1 MLANTFRLALRHLA
15 RHKTFSLINI
25 GGLAISLASC
35 IFIFYFVYD
44 EFTYDRFHE
53 NSARI
58 YRLTQVF
65 KTPEDTQNLLWT
77 HQKIGPHMKR
87 VYPQVEEFVRFEDA
101 EAIFGKVNK
110 EKIVKVDPSVFN
122 VFTYPLIEGNPN
134 TALKDLHSIVI
145 SEALSKKYFHG
156 VAMGQVVEIDNEP
169 YSVTGI
175 MRDVPSNSD
184 KWINAMAHG
193 EFGGEEDAD
202 LAFGYQTYILLKD
215 KDDASFIREK
225 LATASDAL
233 SGTLKRKMGG
243 QLQFGFD
250 MQSLTDLHFFTGT
263 GMDNPKGNE
272 ANTKI
277 LAIVAI
283 VLLLV
288 ALFNFINLTTV
299 ISLERAKEVGVR
311 KVAGAQRGELVRQF
325 LGESGVAV
333 AIAAALALF
342 IAFSMRSIFTSVSGK
357 EISFNNENDL
367 WVIGASMLLLML
379 AAIVSSFYPASILS
393 SYKPVKALR
402 NQKEV
407 YSGGNIIRK
416 ILVSVQFGLSTA
428 LLIFLATVLVQ
439 TDFMRSTDTGF
450 NKEKILVLDMP
461 GDSASRAH
469 TNYYVEEFRKINSVS
484 DVAIGGFGST
494 PGTTDVQA
502 SPVTIMVDG
511 EKREPVVANFSA
523 DTHYTSMLEL
533 NAIEGK
539 SLHDLDEREVGGK
552 AVINESFAKSS
563 GWKNPIGNS
572 IHTYAG
578 DYEIVGIISDFHF
591 KSLHN
596 KIEPM
601 IIAGQSREK
610 ADASHL
616 FIKTSSNN
624 IDELRT
630 TWQRILP
637 GQPFE
642 HHFLNDYF
650 DQQYKAE
657 TTLQTIFI
665 YFTLLTIVIAGS
677 GLFGLTIHH
686 VEKKTKE
693 ISIRKVL
700 GASVMSIIRLLS
712 KEFMLLTVGGV
723 IVGSI
728 AGSTLASEWLAGFAY
743 HIEPGIKTFAA
754 PVLIMMLLAGIILAY
769 KTYQGSNRNPVQGL
783 KHE

>member
-1 MLANTFRLALRHLA
+1 MLTNTFRLALRHLA
-15 RHKTFSLINI
+15 RHKTFSVINI

-53 NSARI
+53 NSSRI
-58 YRLTQVF
+58 YRITQVF
-65 KTPEDTQNLLWT
+65 KTPEATQNLLWT
-77 HQKIGPHMKR
+77 HQKIGPHLKR
-87 VYPQVEEFVRFEDA
+87 VYPQVQEFVRFEDV
-101 EAIFGKVNK
+101 EAVFAKTNK
-110 EKIVKVDPSVFN
+110 ENKGIVKVDPSVFN

-134 TALKDLHSIVI
+134 TALKEPHSIVI
-145 SEALSKKYFHG
+145 SESLSKKYFHG
-156 VAMGQVVEIDNEP
+156 MAVGQFVEIDKEP
-169 YSVTGI
+169 YTITGV

-184 KWINAMAHG
+184 KWINALAHG

-202 LAFGYQTYILLKD
+202 LDFAYQTYILLKEEG
-215 KDDASFIREK
+215 DAGFIRSK
-225 LATASDAL
+225 LSEVAGAL
-233 SGTLKRKMGG
+233 QRKKGG
-243 QLQFGFD
+243 ELEFSND
-250 MQSLTDLHFFTGT
+250 MQLLTDLHFYTGT

-333 AIAAALALF
+333 MIAAALAFVITLLMN
-342 IAFSMRSIFTSVSGK
+342 SMFNAVSGK
-357 EISFNNENDL
+357 QISFNSENDL
-367 WVIGASMLLLML
+367 WVIGASMVLLML
-379 AAIVSSFYPASILS
+379 AAILSSLYPASILS

-402 NQKEV
+402 NQKDV
-407 YSGGNIIRK
+407 YGGGNILRRT
-416 ILVSVQFGLSTA
+416 LTSVQFGLSTA
-428 LLIFLATVLVQ
+428 LLIFLTTVLIQ

-461 GDSASRAH
+461 GDSTSRAH
-469 TNYYVEEFRKINSVS
+469 THYYVEEFKKVNSVS

-523 DTHYTSMLEL
+523 DSHYTSMLGL
-533 NAIEGK
+533 DAIEGK
-539 SLHDLDEREVGGK
+539 SLHDLDESEIATK
-552 AVINESFAKSS
+552 AIVNESFAKFS
-563 GWKNPIGNS
+563 GWKNPVGNS

-578 DYEIVGIISDFHF
+578 DYEIVGIIPDFHF
-591 KSLHN
+591 KSLHS
-596 KIEPM
+596 KIEPL
-601 IIAGQSREK
+601 IIAGQNK
-610 ADASHL
+610 QKPDATHL
-616 FIKTSSNN
+616 FVKTTSNS
-624 IDELRT
+624 IDEVRT

-650 DQQYKAE
+650 DQQYKTE

-700 GASVMSIIRLLS
+700 GAGAMSLIQLLS
-712 KEFMLLTVGGV
+712 KEFMLLTIGGV
-723 IVGSI
+723 IVGSVV
-728 AGSTLASEWLAGFAY
+728 GSMLASEWLTGFAY
-743 HIEPGIKTFAA
+743 HIEPGINTLVL
-754 PVLIMMLLAGIILAY
+754 PVAIMMMLAIIILVY
-769 KTYQGSNRNPVQGL
+769 KTYQGSNRDPVKGL
-783 KHE
+783 RQE